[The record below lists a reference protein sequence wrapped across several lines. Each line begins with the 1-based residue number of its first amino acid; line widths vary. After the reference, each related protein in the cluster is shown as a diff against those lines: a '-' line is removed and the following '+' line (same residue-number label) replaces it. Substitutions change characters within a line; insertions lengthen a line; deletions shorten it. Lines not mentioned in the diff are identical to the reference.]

1 MGREQFLHRT
11 GLGAGTAG
19 NHLQLLEGHR
29 HSPRVLSGRLQEFV
43 AVIVGL
49 ALLFLGVL
57 GVQDGISDGTE
68 LGVGEDRGGLAGGGQ
83 PFEGGAR
90 QELRAHLFLGVLEGD
105 MADLM
110 ADDPKQFVVRHDVH
124 DPGIDPDAAVGA
136 GERIDLLLL
145 INLEVQRNAVHG
157 IQSLREVA
165 EPLRVGVAFRQDP
178 ALGIK
183 LGNVLMDIGLYLF
196 VGKGQG
202 LSGNHSALE
211 GAGRVERFGAGDE
224 QQRAGCKSKES
235 FHHTANIKQIYE
247 ELIIFVDV
255 KRKRRMK
262 IIIEGAGQV
271 GSHLA
276 KMLSHEG
283 GDITVIDDNEGRLQK
298 LSSTADVVTIV
309 GDPSSVRVLRD
320 AGCTRADL
328 FIAVN
333 PSTTQAVNIVSALLA
348 KRLGSKRV
356 IARIEDEAYLLPE
369 NKLMFKDMGIDMLF
383 YPEKIASDEIIDLL
397 KHTAS
402 TDSMDFA
409 RGKLQLVVFRL
420 DDDSPILD
428 MNVAEFTAAMEATS
442 AQAQLRI
449 IAIARKGETIIPKF
463 DTKFNYNDHLYIIAK
478 REGVPTIM
486 KFLGKDN
493 IEVNKVMILGGSEI
507 GEMVAAQLSS
517 QQLEAVKL
525 IEIDKDRCRELSEKL
540 PSDVIVANGDCRNSD
555 FLVEEGVREY
565 DALVAV
571 TGNDEANIL
580 ACVVAKKFG
589 VARTIAQVEN
599 LEYVRLAEDMGVDA
613 VINKKLITAG
623 RIFKFTLSD
632 KVRFVRYMSGTDA
645 EVLEYTA
652 APNSKVTKGALKDI
666 GFPRNAIIGGVI
678 RGSESFIAVGDTRI
692 EPYDRVAVF
701 ALPETVKEVDRF
713 FK

>member
-1 MGREQFLHRT
+1 
-11 GLGAGTAG
+11 
-19 NHLQLLEGHR
+19 
-29 HSPRVLSGRLQEFV
+29 
-43 AVIVGL
+43 
-49 ALLFLGVL
+49 
-57 GVQDGISDGTE
+57 
-68 LGVGEDRGGLAGGGQ
+68 
-83 PFEGGAR
+83 
-90 QELRAHLFLGVLEGD
+90 
-105 MADLM
+105 
-110 ADDPKQFVVRHDVH
+110 
-124 DPGIDPDAAVGA
+124 
-136 GERIDLLLL
+136 
-145 INLEVQRNAVHG
+145 
-157 IQSLREVA
+157 
-165 EPLRVGVAFRQDP
+165 
-178 ALGIK
+178 
-183 LGNVLMDIGLYLF
+183 
-196 VGKGQG
+196 
-202 LSGNHSALE
+202 
-211 GAGRVERFGAGDE
+211 
-224 QQRAGCKSKES
+224 
-235 FHHTANIKQIYE
+235 
-247 ELIIFVDV
+247 
-255 KRKRRMK
+255 MK

-283 GDITVIDDNEGRLQK
+283 GDITVIDDNEVRLQR
-298 LSSTADVVTIV
+298 LTAVADVVTV
-309 GDPSSVRVLRD
+309 LGDPSSITVLKE
-320 AGCTRADL
+320 AGCHKADL

-333 PSTTQAVNIVSALLA
+333 PTTTQTVNIVSALLA

-356 IARIEDEAYLLPE
+356 IARIDDEAFLLPE

-383 YPEKIASDEIIDLL
+383 FPEKIASDEIIDML

-428 MNVAEFTAAMEATS
+428 MKVAEFTAAMTAAS

-463 DTKFNYNDHLYIIAK
+463 DTRFAYNDHLYIIAK
-478 REGVPTIM
+478 REGVPAIL

-493 IEVNKVMILGGSEI
+493 IEVDKVMILGGSEI
-507 GEMVAAQLSS
+507 GEMVAAQLAR
-517 QQLEAVKL
+517 QQLDSVK
-525 IEIDKDRCRELSEKL
+525 IIDIDKNRCRELTEKL
-540 PSDVIVANGDCRNSD
+540 PSDVMVANGDARNSD
-555 FLVEEGVREY
+555 FLVEEGIREY
-565 DALVAV
+565 DAVVAC

-580 ACVVAKKFG
+580 SCVVAKKFG
-589 VARTIAQVEN
+589 VTRTVAQVEN
-599 LEYVRLAEDMGVDA
+599 LEYVRLAEDMGVDV

-652 APNSKVTKGALKDI
+652 APDSKVTRGALKDI
-666 GFPRNAIIGGVI
+666 DFPRNAIIGGVI

-701 ALPETVKEVDRF
+701 ALPDTVKEVDKF

>member
-1 MGREQFLHRT
+1 
-11 GLGAGTAG
+11 
-19 NHLQLLEGHR
+19 
-29 HSPRVLSGRLQEFV
+29 
-43 AVIVGL
+43 
-49 ALLFLGVL
+49 
-57 GVQDGISDGTE
+57 
-68 LGVGEDRGGLAGGGQ
+68 
-83 PFEGGAR
+83 
-90 QELRAHLFLGVLEGD
+90 
-105 MADLM
+105 
-110 ADDPKQFVVRHDVH
+110 
-124 DPGIDPDAAVGA
+124 
-136 GERIDLLLL
+136 
-145 INLEVQRNAVHG
+145 
-157 IQSLREVA
+157 
-165 EPLRVGVAFRQDP
+165 
-178 ALGIK
+178 
-183 LGNVLMDIGLYLF
+183 
-196 VGKGQG
+196 
-202 LSGNHSALE
+202 
-211 GAGRVERFGAGDE
+211 
-224 QQRAGCKSKES
+224 
-235 FHHTANIKQIYE
+235 
-247 ELIIFVDV
+247 
-255 KRKRRMK
+255 MK

-283 GDITVIDDNEGRLQK
+283 GDITVIDDNELRLQR
-298 LSSTADVVTIV
+298 LTAVADVVTV
-309 GDPSSVRVLRD
+309 LGDPSSITVLKE
-320 AGCTRADL
+320 AGCHKADL

-333 PSTTQAVNIVSALLA
+333 PTTTQTVNIVSALLA

-356 IARIEDEAYLLPE
+356 IARIDDEAFLLPE

-383 YPEKIASDEIIDLL
+383 FPEKIASDEIIDML

-428 MNVAEFTAAMEATS
+428 MKVAEFTAAMTAAS

-463 DTKFNYNDHLYIIAK
+463 DTRFAYNDPLYIIAK
-478 REGVPTIM
+478 REGIPAIL

-493 IEVNKVMILGGSEI
+493 IEVDKVMILGGSEI
-507 GEMVAAQLSS
+507 GEMVAAQLAR
-517 QQLEAVKL
+517 QQLDSVK
-525 IEIDKDRCRELSEKL
+525 IIDIDKNRCRELTEKL
-540 PSDVIVANGDCRNSD
+540 PSDVMVANGDARNSD
-555 FLVEEGVREY
+555 FLVEEGIREY
-565 DALVAV
+565 DALVAC

-580 ACVVAKKFG
+580 SCVVAKKFG
-589 VARTIAQVEN
+589 VARTVAQVEN
-599 LEYVRLAEDMGVDA
+599 LEYVRLAEDMGVDV

-652 APNSKVTKGALKDI
+652 APDSKVTRGALKDI
-666 GFPRNAIIGGVI
+666 DFPRNAIIGGVI

-701 ALPETVKEVDRF
+701 ALPDTVKEVDKF

>member
-1 MGREQFLHRT
+1 
-11 GLGAGTAG
+11 
-19 NHLQLLEGHR
+19 
-29 HSPRVLSGRLQEFV
+29 
-43 AVIVGL
+43 
-49 ALLFLGVL
+49 
-57 GVQDGISDGTE
+57 
-68 LGVGEDRGGLAGGGQ
+68 
-83 PFEGGAR
+83 
-90 QELRAHLFLGVLEGD
+90 
-105 MADLM
+105 
-110 ADDPKQFVVRHDVH
+110 
-124 DPGIDPDAAVGA
+124 
-136 GERIDLLLL
+136 
-145 INLEVQRNAVHG
+145 
-157 IQSLREVA
+157 
-165 EPLRVGVAFRQDP
+165 
-178 ALGIK
+178 
-183 LGNVLMDIGLYLF
+183 
-196 VGKGQG
+196 
-202 LSGNHSALE
+202 
-211 GAGRVERFGAGDE
+211 
-224 QQRAGCKSKES
+224 
-235 FHHTANIKQIYE
+235 
-247 ELIIFVDV
+247 
-255 KRKRRMK
+255 MK

-283 GDITVIDDNEGRLQK
+283 GDITVIDDNEVRLQR
-298 LSSTADVVTIV
+298 LTAVADVVTV
-309 GDPSSVRVLRD
+309 LGDPSSITVLKE
-320 AGCTRADL
+320 AGCHKADL

-333 PSTTQAVNIVSALLA
+333 PTTTQTVNVVSALLA
-348 KRLGSKRV
+348 KKLGSKRV
-356 IARIEDEAYLLPE
+356 IARIDDEAYLLPE

-383 YPEKIASDEIIDLL
+383 YPEKIASDEIIDML

-428 MNVAEFTAAMEATS
+428 MTVAEFTAAMTAAS

-463 DTKFNYNDHLYIIAK
+463 DTRFVYNDHLYIIAK
-478 REGVPTIM
+478 REGIPAIL

-493 IEVNKVMILGGSEI
+493 IEVDKVMILGGSEI
-507 GEMVAAQLSS
+507 GEMVAAQLAR
-517 QQLEAVKL
+517 QQLDAVK
-525 IEIDKDRCRELSEKL
+525 IIDIDKNRCRALTEKL
-540 PSDVIVANGDCRNSD
+540 PSDVMVANGDARNSD
-555 FLVEEGVREY
+555 FLVEEGIRDY
-565 DALVAV
+565 DALVSV

-589 VARTIAQVEN
+589 VTRTVAQVEN
-599 LEYVRLAEDMGVDA
+599 LEYVRLAEDMGVDV

-652 APNSKVTKGALKDI
+652 APDSKVTRGALKDI

-701 ALPETVKEVDRF
+701 ALPDTVKEVDKF